1 MLPTQRSAA
10 KVREQREKGKQD
22 QLIEDPVESGEEE
35 RYKQHKRTA
44 VERRRRRREKKSY
57 M

>member
-1 MLPTQRSAA
+1 MLPPQRSAA
-10 KVREQREKGKQD
+10 IVREQREKGKQD